1 MKNDSPVRKILQE
14 GRKMGLNLVLATQTL
29 SGIKNKDGQD
39 ALSSIFNAANILF
52 FKPTVPET
60 KAFGEY
66 ANNLDKSKSV
76 ESWTNIISGLHK
88 GECIVFTRDDKG
100 SMKGK
105 KIKITSFEE
114 R

>member
-1 MKNDSPVRKILQE
+1 MRLI
-14 GRKMGLNLVLATQTL
+14 LVLTPKPL
-29 SGIKNKDGQD
+29 SLIRNQDGQH
-39 ALSSIFNAANILF
+39 ALSSIFNAAHILF
-52 FKPTVPET
+52 YKPSVPES

-88 GECIVFTRDDKG
+88 GECIVFTRDEKG